1 MVTLEHAIVQAVYAA
16 KTDTAAADAF
26 VQQYLPFVR
35 AETVRFTRQAIEQGH
50 EDELSIAL
58 LAFYEAIL
66 SYEKG
71 RGAFLPYA
79 ARAIRNRLIDHFRAE
94 RRHRGQVSM
103 QASAGEDGR
112 TLADTLPARGRAG
125 RQRAAP
131 GQPPGDRRLRRA
143 AGAVRHLFQR
153 RGGQLPPGSSARWT
167 PAAGCWTTPGQTA
180 ALLDRM
186 VQTGRLPM
194 AELAQG
200 SGVDKKTM
208 ERHRRYLFAILLA
221 FTNGYEIIRGH
232 LCQLAPRERR
242 AQ

>member
-112 TLADTLPARGRAG
+112 TLADTLPDPAVMEDDCERRVEAE
-125 RQRAAP
+125 
-131 GQPPGDRRLRRA
+131 RLRRLIRTLPERERCLITWRYGLDGAPPRTQQQVA
-143 AGAVRHLFQR
+143 A
-153 RGGQLPPGSSARWT
+153 
-167 PAAGCWTTPGQTA
+167 
-180 ALLDRM
+180 
-186 VQTGRLPM
+186 RLGVSRSYVSRL
-194 AELAQG
+194 EKRVVTQLAQRWQN
-200 SGVDKKTM
+200 
-208 ERHRRYLFAILLA
+208 E
-221 FTNGYEIIRGH
+221 
-232 LCQLAPRERR
+232 
-242 AQ
+242 